1 MKNILQLDLNAIV
14 RTLEAENY
22 LEDDIYIFELSHWK
36 FTNHPIKIDST
47 VCYLCLKGEAKGKID
62 LKPYQFKAPAFSIQ
76 VPEQILEQEFVS
88 DDFSGICIIM
98 SKRFCA
104 SLALPDSFLTSMS
117 VRNNPIIELNE
128 NELEAMMFYCKTVQ
142 KVIRVTDNPNRLQII
157 KHLTIAF
164 FYGIGYNFHKREK
177 ETVLSRNDAL
187 MQNFLQ
193 QVQIFHKKER
203 KVLFYADKLCLS
215 PKYLSLV
222 IKECSGKTA
231 AEWIDEYVVL
241 EAKAMLKS
249 TNMTVQQISDDLNF
263 PSQSF
268 FGKFFK
274 RLTNMSP
281 KMYREGK

>member
-1 MKNILQLDLNAIV
+1 MRNIQLLDLNAIT
-14 RTLEAENY
+14 RMLQPADY
-22 LEDDIYIFELSHWK
+22 LEDDIYILELSHWK
-36 FTNHPIKIDST
+36 FVNHPIKIDST
-47 VCYLCLKGEAKGKID
+47 VCCLCLKGEAKGRID
-62 LKPYQFKAPAFSIQ
+62 LKPYHFKAPAFSIQ

-88 DDFSGICIIM
+88 DDFSGVCIIM
-98 SKRFCA
+98 SQRFCA
-104 SLALPDSFLTSMS
+104 GLALPDSFMTSMS

-128 NELEAMMFYCKTVQ
+128 YELEAMMFYCETVQ
-142 KVIRVTDNPNRLQII
+142 RVIHITDNPNRLQIV

-164 FYGIGYNFHKREK
+164 FYGIGYNFHKRER
-177 ETVLSRNDAL
+177 EQVLSKNDVL

-193 QVQIFHKKER
+193 QVQRFHKKER
-203 KVLFYADKLCLS
+203 KVLFYADQLCLS

-222 IKECSGKTA
+222 VKNCSGKTA

-241 EAKAMLKS
+241 EAKVMLKS

-281 KMYREGK
+281 KKYREEK